1 MIADLRCDTT
11 PTDADVRPDT
21 DPPVVW
27 LTQRQVMEL
36 QHIRKQ
42 REDTV
47 LGHGFIYGLLAGGL
61 LGVGTTLL
69 VQAVS

>member
-1 MIADLRCDTT
+1 MIADCSYTTT
-11 PTDADVRPDT
+11 PTDADARPDT